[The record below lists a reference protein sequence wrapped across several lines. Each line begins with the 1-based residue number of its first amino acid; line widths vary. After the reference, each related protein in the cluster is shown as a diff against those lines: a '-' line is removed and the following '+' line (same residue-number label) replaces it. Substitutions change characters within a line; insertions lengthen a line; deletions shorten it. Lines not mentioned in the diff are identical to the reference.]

1 VSGVQVAV
9 LPGGTAPPA
18 IAAPAAGPRRERIG
32 LRVTA
37 FAALGLYGVLRWDTL
52 LSGAAMGR
60 LAGLLVLSAVMS
72 VAGPLL
78 ARFSR
83 ALAALLFVVGL
94 LAGFVIAGLPL
105 DSVVHLRVAVSARAI
120 GDGLS
125 ALPQINVPYVGINQW
140 VRVTLLLGAM
150 ILLLDAALV
159 LMFVP
164 RRLGL
169 LRRAGAALP
178 LVALSVIPATALR
191 PRSPYLEGALLFA
204 LVVAFVWGEEIESR
218 RLGGVLAAGAVAAT
232 VAVGL
237 APALDSHRA
246 WINYRQLADSLAPG
260 GVETFDWTQGYGP
273 LHWPHTGKAVLYV
286 QASHSDYWKAE
297 NLDVFNGQGWVA
309 APAPES
315 VPWQEG
321 VSPSALHRWT
331 QKLQVTLDSMATNK
345 VIVDGSGYQP
355 NALPGAVLAGTSPGT
370 WESSRRLEPGASY
383 QVSAYAPHPTR
394 AQLASAT
401 ATYPGA
407 LARSYL
413 SLNVPEFPGLT
424 NAPASY
430 TDGILVRA
438 VFPSF
443 GHATAT
449 SVAPG
454 NTLQSVMA
462 SSPYARAYAL
472 AQRLR
477 TGASSPYAYVRRVL
491 RYLGHG
497 YAYDQRPPASRF
509 PLEDFLFAHRLGYCQ
524 HFAGAMA
531 MLLRMGGVPARVAVG
546 FTPGTYDR
554 PSHRWVV
561 SDLNAH
567 AWVEAW
573 FPRYGWMRF
582 DPTPSVDPALAAQ
595 APSSTPAGGP
605 AAKPAVANHHHDVG
619 GLSPRKVAG
628 PGHVVA
634 HGSGVSGLVVA
645 PAVLLALM
653 ILAAL
658 LTRARPGQD
667 PITELTRAFARSGR
681 PLETAATLSG
691 LEERLSYSPR
701 AAAYVRELRLARY
714 APAARSGAGGSFL
727 RGRRALRQAL
737 AIGLG
742 PLGRARAWWALP
754 PRWTWPELR

>member
-1 VSGVQVAV
+1 VSGGQVAV
-9 LPGGTAPPA
+9 LHGGTAPPA
-18 IAAPAAGPRRERIG
+18 IAAPAAGPRRERIV

-37 FAALGLYGVLRWDTL
+37 FIALGLYGVLRWDTL
-52 LSGAAMGR
+52 LSGGAMGR
-60 LAGLLVLSAVMS
+60 LAGLLALSAVLS
-72 VAGPLL
+72 VAGPLPAHFNRVL
-78 ARFSR
+78 T
-83 ALAALLFVVGL
+83 ALLFVVGL
-94 LAGFVIAGLPL
+94 VAGFAIAGLPL
-105 DSVVHLRVAVSARAI
+105 DWVVHLRLAVSARAI

-140 VRVTLLLGAM
+140 VRVTLLLGGM

-159 LMFVP
+159 LTFVP

-204 LVVAFVWGEEIESR
+204 LVVAFVWGEDIESR
-218 RLGGVLAAGAVAAT
+218 RLGGVLGAGALAAA

-237 APALDSHRA
+237 APALDSHQA
-246 WINYRQLADSLAPG
+246 WINYRQLAASLAPG
-260 GVETFDWTQGYGP
+260 GVESFNWTQGYGP

-309 APAPES
+309 ASAPQS

-321 VSPSALHRWT
+321 LSPSALRRWT
-331 QKLQVTLDSMATNK
+331 QRLQVTLDSMATNK
-345 VIVDGSGYQP
+345 VIVAGSGFQP
-355 NALPGAVLAGTSPGT
+355 RALPGAVLAGTSPGT

-394 AQLASAT
+394 AQLAADSA
-401 ATYPGA
+401 AYPAG

-413 SLNVPEFPGLT
+413 SLDVPEFPGVT
-424 NAPASY
+424 NAPTSY
-430 TDGILVRA
+430 TDGILVQA
-438 VFPSF
+438 VFPPF
-443 GHATAT
+443 GRQTATA
-449 SVAPG
+449 VAPG

-472 AQRLR
+472 AERLR
-477 TGASSPYAYVRRVL
+477 TGASSPYVYVNRVL
-491 RYLGHG
+491 RYLAHG
-497 YAYDQRPPASRF
+497 YAYNQSPPSSRF
-509 PLEDFLFAHRLGYCQ
+509 PLADFLFTHKLGYCQ

-531 MLLRMGGVPARVAVG
+531 LLLRMGGVPARVAVG
-546 FTPGTYDR
+546 FTPGTYDQ

-573 FPRYGWMRF
+573 FPHYGWVRF
-582 DPTPSVDPALAAQ
+582 DPTPSIDPALAAHQ
-595 APSSTPAGGP
+595 PSGGP
-605 AAKPAVANHHHDVG
+605 IGGTLAKPAAANHHHDVG
-619 GLSPRKVAG
+619 GLSPRKITA
-628 PGHVVA
+628 PGHVA
-634 HGSGVSGLVVA
+634 PHGSGVSALIIA

-653 ILAAL
+653 VLVAL

-667 PITELTRAFARSGR
+667 PIGELTRAFARSGR

-691 LEERLSYSPR
+691 LEQRLSYAPR
-701 AAAYVRELRLARY
+701 AAAYVRDLRLVRY
-714 APAARSGAGGSFL
+714 APAAQSVAGGSFL
-727 RGRRALRQAL
+727 RGRRAFRQAL
-737 AIGLG
+737 GIGLG